1 MKKNKLFSV
10 FTIALALCSA
20 HTFAGNWQFNSTT
33 SKWEKNITPSAL
45 NFATM
50 TTTSLRTMV
59 MPLAGGANPN
69 PAITNSTG
77 ENLTNGFFAVTG
89 GQIQAGDIT
98 DPTNVRKA
106 FTIADTSLVAPNTLR
121 FAQNTAPVADDKAGK
136 FLGYVNLNWYIPSAY
151 NYTNYNVSF
160 KSRIYNPS
168 SFNLQMLVY
177 DMGGVQLGT
186 TQTYATKGWH
196 TATFEQTANR
206 PFRFKMSIPNTA
218 GLFAY
223 FETPELM
230 LTSSTEPTV
239 RIINVTKAGNG
250 SVSAATETV
259 RDQDT
264 QTFTFTPAEG
274 ASLVSV
280 TYNDNTVT
288 VTDNNDGTFSFTT
301 PLLNQDANMHV
312 VFSGATTSVDRKT
325 IDTVKYSFQ
334 NGNLFIRNLIPGHN
348 VKLFSISGQKV
359 FDAQSIHNEL
369 NLKTTNGVYI
379 LKIDNES
386 MKIVL

>member
-1 MKKNKLFSV
+1 MKKNKLFTV
-10 FTIALALCSA
+10 LTIALALCSTQ
-20 HTFAGNWQFNSTT
+20 TFAGNWQFNSTT
-33 SKWEKNITPSAL
+33 SKWEKNITPSTL
-45 NFATM
+45 NFTTM
-50 TTTSLRTMV
+50 TTTNLRTKV
-59 MPLAGGANPN
+59 MPWLGGANPN

-77 ENLTNGFFAVTG
+77 EDLTNGLFAVTG
-89 GQIQAGDIT
+89 GQILAGDIT

-106 FTIADTSLVAPNTLR
+106 FTIADTSLVAPNKLR
-121 FAQNTAPVADDKAGK
+121 FAQSTAPVTDDKAGK

-160 KSRIYNPS
+160 KSRIYNPGT
-168 SFNLQMLVY
+168 FNLQMLVY
-177 DMGGVQLGT
+177 DMGGGQLGN

-230 LTSSTEPTV
+230 LTSSTEPAV
-239 RIINVTKAGNG
+239 RIMIVTKAGNG
-250 SVSAATETV
+250 TVSAATETLH
-259 RDQDT
+259 DQDT

-288 VTDNNDGTFSFTT
+288 ATDNNDGTFSFTT

-312 VFSGATTSVDRKT
+312 VFSGTTTSVDRKT
-325 IDTVKYSFQ
+325 IDTIKYSFK
-334 NGNLFIRNLIPGHN
+334 NGNLRLWNLTPGQK
-348 VKLFSISGQKV
+348 VSLYSISGQKITDV
-359 FDAQSIHNEL
+359 KSLNTEISI
-369 NLKTTNGVYI
+369 KAVSGVYI
-379 LKIDNES
+379 LKIENES